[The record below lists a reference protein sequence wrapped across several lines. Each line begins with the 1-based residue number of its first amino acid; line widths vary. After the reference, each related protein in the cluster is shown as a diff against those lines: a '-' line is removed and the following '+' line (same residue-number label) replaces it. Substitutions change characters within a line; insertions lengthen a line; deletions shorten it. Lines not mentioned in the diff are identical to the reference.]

1 MSQLGEN
8 LKKMIDIFE
17 VYRLYSQ
24 YYRKMAVVFLL
35 LEVLSYIVFFF
46 RGGHQKVM
54 ALVALAAL
62 FLMPFVLYYGIRM
75 VIDVYRAAK
84 PDFNRS
90 NPNKMLWFYDAIYIF
105 VLFIDP
111 LLTKLIGKF

>member
-62 FLMPFVLYYGIRM
+62 FLMPFVL
-75 VIDVYRAAK
+75 
-84 PDFNRS
+84 
-90 NPNKMLWFYDAIYIF
+90 
-105 VLFIDP
+105 
-111 LLTKLIGKF
+111 

>member
-35 LEVLSYIVFFF
+35 LEVLS
-46 RGGHQKVM
+46 
-54 ALVALAAL
+54 
-62 FLMPFVLYYGIRM
+62 
-75 VIDVYRAAK
+75 
-84 PDFNRS
+84 
-90 NPNKMLWFYDAIYIF
+90 
-105 VLFIDP
+105 
-111 LLTKLIGKF
+111 